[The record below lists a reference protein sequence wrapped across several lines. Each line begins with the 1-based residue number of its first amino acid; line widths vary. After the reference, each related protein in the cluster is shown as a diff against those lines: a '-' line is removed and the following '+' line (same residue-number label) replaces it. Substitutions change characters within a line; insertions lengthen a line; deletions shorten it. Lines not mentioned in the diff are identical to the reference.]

1 MKSLI
6 NRLKKQNKRIAVAES
21 CTGGLAAKRITDIA
35 GASSVFGCGVVSY
48 TNEMKIKLLGVK
60 PETLAEFGAV
70 SENTACEMADG
81 VRVLSGADIAVSV
94 TGLAGPDGD
103 GSGKPIGTVCI
114 GIATEEKCY
123 STTFVFAG
131 KRSEI
136 RRMAAKMALNMA
148 YDELGSERT
157 KGKREKKDKGLT
169 KKATNAVKKTKK
181 AIGKLIKKEKTID
194 KNKNQ

>member
-21 CTGGLAAKRITDIA
+21 CTGGLVAKRITDIA

-81 VRVLSGADIAVSV
+81 VRVLSSADIAVSV
-94 TGLAGPDGD
+94 TGLAGPDSD

-114 GIATEEKCY
+114 GIATEGKCY

-181 AIGKLIKKEKTID
+181 ANGKLIKKEKTID

>member
-21 CTGGLAAKRITDIA
+21 CTGGLVAKRITDNE
-35 GASSVFGCGVVSY
+35 GASAVFGCGVISY

-60 PETLAEFGAV
+60 PETLDRFGAV

-81 VRVLSGADIAVSV
+81 VRKLSGADIAVSV

-103 GSGKPIGTVCI
+103 GSDKPVGTVCI
-114 GIATEEKCY
+114 GISTADKCY

-131 KRSEI
+131 KRAEI
-136 RRMAAKMALNMA
+136 RKMAAKMALNMA
-148 YDELGSERT
+148 YDELGSART
-157 KGKREKKDKGLT
+157 KGRHEKNGKGIS
-169 KKATNAVKKTKK
+169 KKATNAVKKTKN

>member
-21 CTGGLAAKRITDIA
+21 CTGGLVAKRITDIA

-70 SENTACEMADG
+70 SENTACEMANG
-81 VRVLSGADIAVSV
+81 VRALSNADIAVSV

-114 GIATEEKCY
+114 GIATAEKCY

-157 KGKREKKDKGLT
+157 KGKREKKEKGIT
-169 KKATNAVKKTKK
+169 KKASNAVKKTKN
-181 AIGKLIKKEKTID
+181 AIGKLIKKEKSID
-194 KNKNQ
+194 KKKKQ